1 MSTYNQV
8 LSQVQSLTS
17 DEQLRLLEEL
27 AALVRRRVT
36 SESQCSLQETQEIGV
51 DVSFESDP
59 LVGLFAG
66 ATDLATNSEG
76 ILQQEITEKSGW
88 TWKEPLP

>member
-1 MSTYNQV
+1 MSTYNEV

-36 SESQCSLQETQEIGV
+36 SESQPNLQETQEIGV
-51 DVSFESDP
+51 DISFNSDP
-59 LVGLFAG
+59 LVGLFSG
-66 ATDLATNSEG
+66 TTDLATNSEDM
-76 ILQQEITEKSGW
+76 LQ
-88 TWKEPLP
+88 